1 MGVLLYPGDGT
12 KIDTFVTAV
21 NAFVPQ
27 LKVTG
32 LDATSL
38 VSCSDGTTTLSGT
51 TDSYGNYTF
60 NIPHYNTWIVTG
72 IVNLSST
79 TATCKIDKIK
89 FYQIDITP
97 LGPDVDPILNNNNWE
112 VIQEI
117 AQVSEGSSY
126 WSIGDRKSI
135 TLSGMIGAVNYT
147 NVSLYVTIIG
157 FDHNSTLEGTGIT
170 FQLGEQEN
178 PPVSGSTN
186 TRIALRDSYYDS
198 APSPSTTLCFKMNN
212 NASNSGGWADSRM
225 RNYICGTSLTSSN
238 YTVISALPAE
248 LKSVL
253 KSVPKY
259 TDSIGNGSVE
269 SRANVTSVNDYV
281 FLLAEYEVFGDFTP
295 GYANTYEDYYQQQY
309 AYYRDNNSSYKQRYG
324 FSTSSGIGA
333 STVKWWLRTPSITS
347 NEFMAVQRSDQ
358 GVCAPNTSSHSLG
371 LAPAFVVG

>member
-38 VSCSDGTTTLSGT
+38 VSCSDGSTTLSGT

-60 NIPHYNTWIVTG
+60 TIPYYNTWTITG

-79 TATCKIDKIK
+79 TAICKVNKIK

-97 LGPDVDPILNNNNWE
+97 LGPVVDPILNNNNWE

-117 AQVSEGSSY
+117 AQLSEGSSY

-135 TLSGMIGAVNYT
+135 TLSGMIGSFNYS

-170 FQLGEQEN
+170 FQLGEQED
-178 PPVSGSTN
+178 PPSAAPN
-186 TRIALRDSYYDS
+186 INRIALLDSYYDT
-198 APSPSTTLCFKMNN
+198 APSEPFTTLCFAMNSQTNN
-212 NASNSGGWADSRM
+212 NGGWADSRM
-225 RNYICGTSLTSSN
+225 RNNICGTSLTSSN
-238 YTVISALPAE
+238 YTVISALPAD

-253 KSVPKY
+253 KAVSKY

-269 SRANVTSVNDYV
+269 SATNVTSVNDYV

-295 GYANTYEDYYQQQY
+295 GYANTYEEYYQQQY
-309 AYYRDNNSSYKQRYG
+309 AYYRDNTSSYKQRLG
-324 FSTSSGIGA
+324 FRTSSVSI
-333 STVKWWLRTPSITS
+333 TVKWWLRTPSITS
-347 NEFMAVQRSDQ
+347 GEFMAVQRSNQ
-358 GVCAPNTSSHSLG
+358 GVCAPDTSSHSLG